1 MIIDSHVHLP
11 SPGWSGHS
19 SFLKTVAEAIA
30 YLRKAGIQGVVFNTW
45 QGVFAKTER
54 DLDAGNRDAL
64 RLAKRYAGFLH
75 PALIIHPD
83 FPKASEAWLRR
94 FHDLGLGW
102 VGELVP
108 PDPAHC
114 CYMEDKFIR
123 LAERCA
129 EYGNV
134 LQLHYYPD
142 LISLAQRVPS
152 CRIVSSHI
160 PDQAALDKI
169 SKCPNIWV
177 DISGMWGGLC
187 MGRLE
192 IALKTLGTSRL
203 LFGSDFDGYEPRAF
217 IERVKVLVA
226 SPRERRKIFETNV
239 RNLLATCPQGVPS
252 KSPLATAGARRR

>member
-1 MIIDSHVHLP
+1 MILDCHVHLP

-19 SFLKTVAEAIA
+19 SFLKTVAKAVA

-54 DLDAGNRDAL
+54 DLNAGNRDAL
-64 RLAKRYAGFLH
+64 RLAERYAGFLH
-75 PALIIHPD
+75 PAVIIHPD

-94 FHDLGLGW
+94 FRDQGLGW
-102 VGELVP
+102 VGELCP
-108 PDPAHC
+108 QDSAHPY
-114 CYMEDKFIR
+114 YMEAKFIR

-129 EYGNV
+129 EYGNI

-142 LISLAQRVPS
+142 IIRLAQRLPT

-169 SKCPNIWV
+169 AQCPNIWV

-192 IALKTLGTSRL
+192 IALATLGPSRL
-203 LFGSDFDGYEPRAF
+203 LFGTDFDGYEPRAF
-217 IERVKVLVA
+217 IGRVQALVG
-226 SPRERRKIFETNV
+226 SSRERRKIFESNV
-239 RNLLATCPQGVPS
+239 RALLATSPRGVPS
-252 KSPLATAGARRR
+252 RSPLAAAGARRR

>member
-75 PALIIHPD
+75 PSLVIHPD

-108 PDPAHC
+108 PDPA
-114 CYMEDKFIR
+114 
-123 LAERCA
+123 
-129 EYGNV
+129 
-134 LQLHYYPD
+134 PD
-142 LISLAQRVPS
+142 SLAPHVAPGTRDIRAAPRFREQPS
-152 CRIVSSHI
+152 
-160 PDQAALDKI
+160 
-169 SKCPNIWV
+169 
-177 DISGMWGGLC
+177 
-187 MGRLE
+187 
-192 IALKTLGTSRL
+192 
-203 LFGSDFDGYEPRAF
+203 FF
-217 IERVKVLVA
+217 
-226 SPRERRKIFETNV
+226 
-239 RNLLATCPQGVPS
+239 
-252 KSPLATAGARRR
+252 PLR